1 MLAEAPPSDYLADWR
16 NGRVKLAIIQRM
28 LALRMQMPELLSK
41 GTYLPLTVQG
51 KYAQRAIA
59 FARRHGN
66 SWAVAIAT
74 RLSTA
79 LLDDGGAV
87 PLVEPIS
94 WDDTAVQMPEE
105 LFGRALFD
113 WLSPAAPKV
122 EDTGLLYLREA
133 LTTMPVAVLVEDG
146 VPRV

>member
-1 MLAEAPPSDYLADWR
+1 MLAEAPPSTYLANWR
-16 NGRVKLAIIQRM
+16 DGRVKLAIIQRM
-28 LALRMQMPELLSK
+28 LALRMQMPDLLSN
-41 GTYLPLTVQG
+41 GSYLPLTAQG
-51 KYAQRAIA
+51 RHADRVIA
-59 FARRHGN
+59 FARRQGN
-66 SWAVAIAT
+66 CWAVVIAT
-74 RLSTA
+74 RLSMA
-79 LLDDGGAV
+79 LLDANSEV
-87 PLVEPIS
+87 PLIDPIA

-133 LTTMPVAVLVEDG
+133 LTAMPVAVLVEDG